1 VKTSSQQL
9 ARAIRAQ
16 KKTPR
21 KITKYAVKSGRAPDW
36 SRSDQRRTTGRWE
49 FVQRSA

>member
-1 VKTSSQQL
+1 MKTSSQQL
-9 ARAIRAQ
+9 ARAIRAL

-21 KITKYAVKSGRAPDW
+21 KITQYAVKSGRKPDW
-36 SRSDQRRTTGRWE
+36 SRADQRRTTGRWE